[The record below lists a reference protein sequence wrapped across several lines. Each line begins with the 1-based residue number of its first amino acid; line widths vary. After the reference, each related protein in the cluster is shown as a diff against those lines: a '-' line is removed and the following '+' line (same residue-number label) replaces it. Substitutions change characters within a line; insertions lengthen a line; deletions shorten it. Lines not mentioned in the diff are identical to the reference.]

1 MYDILMAGGWL
12 MLPLVLCSIAV
23 VAIALERYWAL
34 LPTNILPKNLTAEVW
49 HQYKDQGQLSNDK
62 LRSLRNS
69 SPLGHILAAG
79 IANASHGRDTVKESM
94 EAAASQ
100 VLHDLERFL
109 TALGVI
115 ATIAPLIGLLGTVT
129 GMIDVFAAIVTEGT
143 SDASLLAGG
152 ISKALITTAAG
163 LSVAIPATMLDRYF
177 GRRIESIAVSL
188 EKECVKF
195 VDAMFAQPSI
205 KSPAKN
211 SAAKRVPAKAS
222 ATEQKAPVKKAVAKK
237 TATKK
242 NTSKKGEESS

>member
-1 MYDILMAGGWL
+1 MYEILMAGGWL
-12 MLPLVLCSIAV
+12 MLPIVVCSIAV
-23 VAIALERYWAL
+23 VAIGLERYWAL
-34 LPTNILPKNLTAEVW
+34 IPRNILPKGLTAEVW
-49 HQYKDQGQLSNDK
+49 HKFKDQGQLSNEE
-62 LRSLRNS
+62 LRSLRVG

-79 IANASHGRDTVKESM
+79 IANASHGRETVKESM

-152 ISKALITTAAG
+152 IGKALITTAAG
-163 LSVAIPATMLDRYF
+163 LSVAIPATMLDRYY
-177 GRRIESIAVSL
+177 GRRIETLAVGL

-195 VDAMFAQPSI
+195 VDAMFAQPSM
-205 KSPAKN
+205 KSPA
-211 SAAKRVPAKAS
+211 ARPAN
-222 ATEQKAPVKKAVAKK
+222 KKKV
-237 TATKK
+237 
-242 NTSKKGEESS
+242 TSKPATTKQTSTP

>member
-1 MYDILMAGGWL
+1 VYDILMAGGWL

-34 LPTNILPKNLTAEVW
+34 LPANILPKNLTAEVW
-49 HQYKDQGQLSNDK
+49 HQYKDQGQLSNEK
-62 LRSLRNS
+62 LRSLRTG

-129 GMIDVFAAIVTEGT
+129 GMIDVFAAIVSEGT
-143 SDASLLAGG
+143 SDAGLLAGG

-177 GRRIESIAVSL
+177 GRRVESIAVSL

-195 VDAMFAQPSI
+195 VDAMFAQPSM
-205 KSPAKN
+205 KAPVPRKTTN
-211 SAAKRVPAKAS
+211 VAAESKRS
-222 ATEQKAPVKKAVAKK
+222 DEQTAPVKKAPVKRTSAKK
-237 TATKK
+237 SE
-242 NTSKKGEESS
+242 SKKGAVNT